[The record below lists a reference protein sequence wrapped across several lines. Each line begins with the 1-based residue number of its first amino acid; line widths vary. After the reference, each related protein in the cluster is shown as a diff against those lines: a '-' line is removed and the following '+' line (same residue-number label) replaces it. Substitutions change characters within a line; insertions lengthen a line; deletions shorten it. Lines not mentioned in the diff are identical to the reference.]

1 MPSVG
6 RSSSEEGIS
15 GCEGRKRKEGRTR
28 AEICSPPNPH
38 FFFAPSRRKVFG
50 NPSHS
55 LPLPGSRFTPPDF
68 RPSDPPSSIPNLAA
82 CFCLIAAFANAA
94 VAASNNPAPLL
105 LLDGKRG
112 IHCWK
117 KSVSSVFL
125 SLLVPCM
132 NKQKTLRNAKR
143 GIIVGDS

>member
-28 AEICSPPNPH
+28 AEICSPPHPH

-50 NPSHS
+50 NPSLL

-68 RPSDPPSSIPNLAA
+68 RSSDPPSSIPNLAA

-117 KSVSSVFL
+117 NSVSSVFL
-125 SLLVPCM
+125 SLLVSCM
-132 NKQKTLRNAKR
+132 NKKHFEIRKEE
-143 GIIVGDS
+143 